1 MLALHPYYPFNTS
14 MEILRVELDTVGLHL
29 TLHAPERS
37 VFRPGTED
45 VTLLITSPEGEPHTS
60 SEPRPIAVP
69 LFDPENLMLKLNTSP
84 FVLKK
89 RPRLLGA
96 IHHYNQRRNR

>member
-1 MLALHPYYPFNTS
+1 

-29 TLHAPERS
+29 TLHTPERNA
-37 VFRPGTED
+37 FRPGTED
-45 VTLLITSPEGEPHTS
+45 ITLLITSPEGKPHTS
-60 SEPRPIAVP
+60 SEPRPVP
-69 LFDPENLMLKLNTSP
+69 AALFDPENLKLKLNASP

-96 IHHYNQRRNR
+96 IHHYNQRRQDS